1 MTNGGINNAG
11 ALRLSKGLGTAIAS
25 VRLTDAQID
34 AIMRCST
41 LEFASL
47 LNLHHS
53 NGGDLIDVQIF
64 YPLTAYVP
72 TATIRD
78 FYSIMV
84 MGTAEAPATLFYTI
98 RYDKTTN
105 GFTEIA
111 QLIQQA

>member
-1 MTNGGINNAG
+1 MTNGGINNVG
-11 ALRLSKGLGTAIAS
+11 ALRLSMSQGTALTS

-34 AIMRCST
+34 AVMRCST
-41 LEFASL
+41 LEFAATQTGGG
-47 LNLHHS
+47 NLV
-53 NGGDLIDVQIF
+53 DVQIF

-78 FYSIMV
+78 FFAISV

-105 GFTEIA
+105 VFTEIA

>member
-1 MTNGGINNAG
+1 MTNGGINNVG
-11 ALRLSKGLGTAIAS
+11 ALRLSIGLGTALAS

-47 LNLHHS
+47 DR
-53 NGGDLIDVQIF
+53 GDLVDVQIF

-78 FYSIMV
+78 FFAISV

>member
-1 MTNGGINNAG
+1 MTNGGINNVG
-11 ALRLSKGLGTAIAS
+11 ALRLSTSQGTALTS

-41 LEFASL
+41 LEFATTRTGVGELS
-47 LNLHHS
+47 
-53 NGGDLIDVQIF
+53 DVQIF
-64 YPLTAYVP
+64 YPLAAYVP

-78 FYSIMV
+78 FFSISV

>member
-1 MTNGGINNAG
+1 MTNGGINNVG
-11 ALRLSKGLGTAIAS
+11 ALRLSMSQSTALTS

-41 LEFASL
+41 LELATTGI
-47 LNLHHS
+47 
-53 NGGDLIDVQIF
+53 GGGVLSGVAIF
-64 YPLTAYVP
+64 YPLAAYVP

-78 FYSIMV
+78 FFTIGV

-105 GFTEIA
+105 GFTEIS
-111 QLIQQA
+111 QIIQQA

>member
-1 MTNGGINNAG
+1 MTNGGINNVG
-11 ALRLSKGLGTAIAS
+11 ALRLSMSQGAALTS

-41 LEFASL
+41 LELAATGI
-47 LNLHHS
+47 
-53 NGGDLIDVQIF
+53 GGVLSGVAIF
-64 YPLTAYVP
+64 YPLAAYVP
-72 TATIRD
+72 TDTIRD
-78 FYSIMV
+78 FFSIMV

-111 QLIQQA
+111 QIIQQA

>member
-1 MTNGGINNAG
+1 MTNGGINNVG
-11 ALRLSKGLGTAIAS
+11 ALRLSMGVSATLAS

-41 LEFASL
+41 LEFAATEIGG
-47 LNLHHS
+47 NLV
-53 NGGDLIDVQIF
+53 DVQIF

-78 FYSIMV
+78 FYSINV
-84 MGTAEAPATLFYTI
+84 MGTSEAPATLFYTI

>member
-1 MTNGGINNAG
+1 MTNGGVNNVG
-11 ALRLSKGLGTAIAS
+11 ALRLSMGVSATLAS

-41 LEFASL
+41 LELAATEI
-47 LNLHHS
+47 
-53 NGGDLIDVQIF
+53 GGGLSDVSIF

-78 FYSIMV
+78 FYSIKV
-84 MGTAEAPATLFYTI
+84 MGTAEAPETLFYTI

-105 GFTEIA
+105 RFTQIF
-111 QLIQQA
+111 QIIKQA

>member
-1 MTNGGINNAG
+1 MTNGGINNVG
-11 ALRLSKGLGTAIAS
+11 ALRLSMRQNAALTS

-41 LEFASL
+41 LEFAATQT
-47 LNLHHS
+47 
-53 NGGDLIDVQIF
+53 GGGLIDVQIF
-64 YPLTAYVP
+64 YPLTAYAP
-72 TATIRD
+72 TATMRD
-78 FYSIMV
+78 FFTINV

>member
-1 MTNGGINNAG
+1 MTNGGINNVG
-11 ALRLSKGLGTAIAS
+11 ALRLSMSQSTALTS

-41 LEFASL
+41 LELAATQT
-47 LNLHHS
+47 
-53 NGGDLIDVQIF
+53 GGGLSGVAIF

-78 FYSIMV
+78 FFSISV

-111 QLIQQA
+111 QIIQQA

>member
-1 MTNGGINNAG
+1 MTNGGINNVG
-11 ALRLSKGLGTAIAS
+11 ALRLSMGVSAALAS

-47 LNLHHS
+47 ERGNLFA
-53 NGGDLIDVQIF
+53 VQIF

-78 FYSIMV
+78 FFSIGV

-111 QLIQQA
+111 QIIQQA

>member
-1 MTNGGINNAG
+1 MTNGGINNVG
-11 ALRLSKGLGTAIAS
+11 ALRLSMSQSTALTS

-41 LEFASL
+41 LELATTRT
-47 LNLHHS
+47 
-53 NGGDLIDVQIF
+53 GGVLSDVSIF
-64 YPLTAYVP
+64 YPLAAYVP
-72 TATIRD
+72 TDTIRD
-78 FYSIMV
+78 FFSISV

-105 GFTEIA
+105 RFTEIA

>member
-1 MTNGGINNAG
+1 MTNGGINNVG
-11 ALRLSKGLGTAIAS
+11 ALRLSMSQSTALTS

-41 LEFASL
+41 LEFATTGI
-47 LNLHHS
+47 
-53 NGGDLIDVQIF
+53 GGGLSDVQIF
-64 YPLTAYVP
+64 YPLTAYMP
-72 TATIRD
+72 TDTIRD
-78 FYSIMV
+78 FFSIRV
-84 MGTAEAPATLFYTI
+84 MGTAEAPGTLFYTI

>member
-1 MTNGGINNAG
+1 MTNGGINNVG
-11 ALRLSKGLGTAIAS
+11 ALRLSMSQSAALTS

-41 LEFASL
+41 LELAATE
-47 LNLHHS
+47 N
-53 NGGDLIDVQIF
+53 GDLSDVQIF

-78 FYSIMV
+78 FYSIKV
-84 MGTAEAPATLFYTI
+84 MGTAEAPSTLFYTI

-105 GFTEIA
+105 GFTDIA
-111 QLIQQA
+111 QIIQ